1 MSERKF
7 PTQGQGQRSS
17 GVPHSEKSAVSAKE
31 SNVSKKKAAELSTK
45 LHDLVIERDW
55 AETQAEKYWNKA
67 KGLEAQGMI

>member
-7 PTQGQGQRSS
+7 PNKGQGQRSS

-31 SNVSKKKAAELSTK
+31 SHASKMKAAELSTK

-55 AETQAEKYWNKA
+55 AGAQAERYWEKA
-67 KGLEAQGMI
+67 KGL